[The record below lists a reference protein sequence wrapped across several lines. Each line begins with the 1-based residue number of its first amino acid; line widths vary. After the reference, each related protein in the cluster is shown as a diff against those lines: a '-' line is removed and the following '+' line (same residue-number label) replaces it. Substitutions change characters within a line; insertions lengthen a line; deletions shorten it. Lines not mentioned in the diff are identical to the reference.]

1 MDSINFDYVHD
12 YVREQAVI
20 VGSRQ
25 YIISEKRDDREIEN
39 PFSLKVTPEGPVIII
54 NPVKEEAVRHDGSE
68 NKEILK
74 QDIVIEP
81 ASVTPSLND
90 TPLSPA
96 VSLDSTTVYFAFA
109 SHFITPAGYDILAS
123 FIQSFTGKEKP
134 ELRVTG
140 YTDYIG
146 AQNRNDKL
154 ALKRAE
160 TVAKHLRSFGFEV
173 EPVGKGLC
181 CYEETRALSRRAVVE
196 IKKEVTN
203 EQSSGCVESRSSE

>member
-68 NKEILK
+68 NKEMLK

-90 TPLSPA
+90 TPLFSA
-96 VSLDSTTVYFAFA
+96 VSLDSTAVYFAFA

-140 YTDYIG
+140 YTDCIG
-146 AQNRNDKL
+146 TQNQNDKL

-160 TVAKHLRSFGFEV
+160 AVAKHLRFFGFEA

-203 EQSSGCVESRSSE
+203 EQSSGCAESRSSE